1 MTSLGRALAFAKH
14 AVIFELNIYKSLL
27 RWVFR
32 RPSIPAGFEPVGY
45 ARLATPMMALWIF
58 GSALELPLVH
68 VLVPWDGVRIA
79 LLVIGVWGLLW
90 MLGALAGLRSY
101 PHLVG
106 AEKLRIRNG
115 AMHDIAVPWE
125 AIAKVTTQDR
135 SLPSSM
141 WALQPQETD
150 RGIHLNVAVSGRVNV
165 HLGLRNPLHVD
176 TRKGDML
183 VTGLSLWVDE
193 PRQVATRIRRHIES
207 RSSRHWLT

>member
-1 MTSLGRALAFAKH
+1 MTFLRRSFALAKH
-14 AVIFELNIYKSLL
+14 ALVFEVHIYVSLL
-27 RWVFR
+27 RWLLR
-32 RPSIPAGFEPVGY
+32 RPSVPTGHEPIGY

-68 VLVPWDGVRIA
+68 VLVPWQGLRVS

-141 WALQPQETD
+141 WALQPHDTD
-150 RGIHLNVAVSGRVNV
+150 RGTHLNVAVSGRVNV
-165 HLGLRNPLHVD
+165 HLSFRTPLHVG

-207 RSSRHWLT
+207 TSSRH